1 MNKSLEYVCS
11 HSLQDGSVLT
21 NTQKNKK
28 ISFYRRRYGICC
40 DCKNFMPE
48 DFECV
53 ESIIIPPL
61 KEHSPMITCSYFED
75 DK

>member
-11 HSLQDGSVLT
+11 HSLQDGSELT
-21 NTQKNKK
+21 ECQKNKK
-28 ISFYRRRYGICC
+28 INFYKTRYGICC
-40 DCKNFMPE
+40 YCKNFMPE

-53 ESIIIPPL
+53 ESNIIPL
-61 KEHSPMITCSYFED
+61 KERSPMITCSDFEE